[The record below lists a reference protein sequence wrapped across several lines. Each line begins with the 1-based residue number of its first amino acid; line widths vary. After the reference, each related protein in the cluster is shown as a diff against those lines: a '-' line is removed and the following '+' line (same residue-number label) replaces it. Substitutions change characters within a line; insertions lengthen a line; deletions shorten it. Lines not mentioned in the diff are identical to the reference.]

1 MTKISEILRKHNLST
16 IRIEKIKKV
25 TIIDTGEKKYVF
37 KKGNINNEI
46 LEYLKSRNFD
56 YMPTIVENNEYQI
69 TKYIKG
75 LNIPKEQKI
84 IDLIKLTALLHSKTT
99 HYKEIN
105 LDYYEEIYNDLD
117 NNLNYLYTYYTD
129 LITIIESK
137 IYPSPSEQLLER
149 NISKIYDTISNSKER
164 LSKWHN
170 LIKNKTKERKVVIHG
185 NLHLDHFIRN
195 ENSYLIS
202 WDKSRIDSPVFDL
215 YKLYKNHALDFDFK
229 PLLKIYENTYPLTK
243 DEKELFYIL
252 ISQIEPIKQSKKEY
266 EKCKNISCILDTIY
280 KTEKLILPETS
291 K

>member
-75 LNIPKEQKI
+75 LNIPKEEKI

-129 LITIIESK
+129 
-137 IYPSPSEQLLER
+137 
-149 NISKIYDTISNSKER
+149 
-164 LSKWHN
+164 
-170 LIKNKTKERKVVIHG
+170 
-185 NLHLDHFIRN
+185 
-195 ENSYLIS
+195 
-202 WDKSRIDSPVFDL
+202 
-215 YKLYKNHALDFDFK
+215 
-229 PLLKIYENTYPLTK
+229 
-243 DEKELFYIL
+243 
-252 ISQIEPIKQSKKEY
+252 
-266 EKCKNISCILDTIY
+266 
-280 KTEKLILPETS
+280 
-291 K
+291 